1 MVVHNCMYISK
12 VVELGTLLVVQ
23 WLRIHLPMQRTW
35 VNPWSGEIPHASGKL
50 SLCATTTKSALY
62 SLCAARREATTLRSP
77 YNEE

>member
-1 MVVHNCMYISK
+1 MLDRAKREVVH
-12 VVELGTLLVVQ
+12 LGKTRLGILLVVQ
-23 WLRIHLPMQRTW
+23 WSRLHL
-35 VNPWSGEIPHASGKL
+35 EIQEVWAQSLVRKL